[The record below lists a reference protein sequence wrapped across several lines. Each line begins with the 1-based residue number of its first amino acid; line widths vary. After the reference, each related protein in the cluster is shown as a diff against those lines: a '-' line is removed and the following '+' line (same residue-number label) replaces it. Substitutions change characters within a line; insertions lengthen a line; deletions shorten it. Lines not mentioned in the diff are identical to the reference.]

1 MCVCVSWLI
10 TVANYRLQDEE
21 KRRKGPLALE
31 SNRPAIIFGEYDDQ
45 CKEMFVMTV
54 FCWRNMHQF
63 SGQQFR
69 VKRWLSA

>member
-45 CKEMFVMTV
+45 CKEVFVMIV
-54 FCWRNMHQF
+54 FVGGTCTNF
-63 SGQQFR
+63 LVS
-69 VKRWLSA
+69 SSE